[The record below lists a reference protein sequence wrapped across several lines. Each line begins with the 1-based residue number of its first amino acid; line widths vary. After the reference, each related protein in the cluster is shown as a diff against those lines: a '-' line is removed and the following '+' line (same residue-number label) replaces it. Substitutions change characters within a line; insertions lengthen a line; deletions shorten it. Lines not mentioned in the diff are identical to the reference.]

1 MFGILTAPRD
11 YLGTVNKLKIWENK
25 PMITLDNLTMN
36 PKEYIEGH
44 EAFHAGSHTDDN
56 PYPGN
61 DEKFRNWW
69 NGWQDAAW
77 DDLQL

>member
-1 MFGILTAPRD
+1 
-11 YLGTVNKLKIWENK
+11 
-25 PMITLDNLTMN
+25 MITLDNLTMN